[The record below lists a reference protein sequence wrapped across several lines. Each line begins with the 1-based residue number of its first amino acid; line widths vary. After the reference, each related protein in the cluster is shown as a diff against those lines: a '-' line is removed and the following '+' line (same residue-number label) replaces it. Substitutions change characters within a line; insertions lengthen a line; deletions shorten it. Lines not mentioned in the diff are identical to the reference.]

1 MRKYIFGPV
10 PSRRLGLSLGVDIV
24 PLKTCSFDCIY
35 CQLGRTTVKT
45 FERCEYVPAA
55 EVLSELEHVLSEGD
69 TRPDYITF
77 SGSGEPTLNSAIGDI
92 ITGIKVITDIP
103 VAVLTN
109 GSLLHMKAVRDDLQK
124 ADLVVPSLDAATQET
139 FEQIN
144 RPAPSGAN
152 IEQIIEGIRQFCDE
166 LTGAVWLEIMLP
178 LNTHKEELQRLKA
191 VTETLNVEK
200 IQLNTVV
207 RPPAETFARPMD
219 AMQMQEIKEHFGPIA
234 EVIADFSRV
243 THKSYHKGVE
253 TEILTL
259 LRRRP
264 CTIADISESLSIHRS
279 EVIKYIDEMAQRQ
292 LINAMTYE
300 DRQYYQ
306 VKG

>member
-55 EVLSELEHVLSEGD
+55 EVLNELEHVLSEGD
-69 TRPDYITF
+69 TKPDYITF

-92 ITGIKVITDIP
+92 IMGIKAITDVP
-103 VAVLTN
+103 VAVITN
-109 GSLLHMKAVRDDLQK
+109 GSLLYMKSVRDDLQK
-124 ADLVVPSLDAATQET
+124 ADLVIPSLDAATQET

-152 IEQIIEGIRQFCDE
+152 IEQIIDGIRQFCDE
-166 LTGAVWLEIMLP
+166 FTGAVWLEIMLP

-207 RPPAETFARPMD
+207 RPPAETFALPMD
-219 AMQMQEIKEHFGPIA
+219 ATQMQEIKAHFGPIA

-243 THKSYHKGVE
+243 THKSYHKDVE

-264 CTIADISESLSIHRS
+264 CTIADISESLSIHQS
-279 EVIKYIDEMAQRQ
+279 EVIKYIDEMAQHQ